1 MYSKN
6 PNWPTENQLAIYK
19 NDQGVKLGTTE
30 NKYSKRIKVRL
41 NLVL

>member
-30 NKYSKRIKVRL
+30 NKINTASRL
-41 NLVL
+41 RPD